1 MDTIERL
8 VRLLQTKNERD
19 IAGIRSELNEIAA
32 NDSNYIYFPLSI
44 ADDREIPTGKQQV
57 VSDLTVE
64 ATVTL
69 TVNGTL
75 QVSYALTLSGT
86 MDGTGTVY

>member
-64 ATVTL
+64 ATVAL

-75 QVSYALTLSGT
+75 EVLHTLTLSGT
-86 MDGTGTVY
+86 LDGTGTVY